1 MNITE
6 AQAHVK
12 SNIWKAIAKSG
23 LDLSEL
29 PEEKLESLINLV
41 TEAALTELDSE
52 MGKAQ
57 LAGKVAE
64 GTDSAETTADGERV
78 LWEGRPFL
86 SLTKHYRITD
96 ERIRITEGLM
106 SKTRIDIELVKI
118 QDLSQSQRASERM
131 MGIGDIKITSHDP
144 NHPEVTLD
152 NISDV
157 QRVHEILRRAMIDA
171 RAKVNFSY
179 REQM

>member
-1 MNITE
+1 MNIAE

-12 SNIWKAIAKSG
+12 SSIWKAIAKSG

-29 PEEKLESLINLV
+29 PEEKLEQLVNIV
-41 TEAALTELDSE
+41 TEASLSELDSE
-52 MGKAQ
+52 LTRVEAE
-57 LAGKVAE
+57 AGLVKTEPVVDE
-64 GTDSAETTADGERV
+64 DGERV
-78 LWEGRPFL
+78 LWDGRPFL
-86 SLTKHYRITD
+86 SLTKHYRITT

-106 SKTRIDIELVKI
+106 AKTRVDIELVKI
-118 QDLSQSQRASERM
+118 QDITQTQGVSERM
-131 MGIGDIKITSHDP
+131 MGLGDITVKSHDP
-144 NHPEVTLD
+144 TNPVIVLD

>member
-1 MNITE
+1 MNIVE

-52 MGKAQ
+52 MAKVQ
-57 LAGKVAE
+57 LAGDVVE
-64 GTDSAETTADGERV
+64 DSAEITPEGERI

-86 SLTKHYRITD
+86 SLAKHYRITT
-96 ERIRITEGLM
+96 ERIRITEGLV
-106 SKTRIDIELVKI
+106 SKTRVDIELVKI
-118 QDLSQSQRASERM
+118 QDISQSQRATERM
-131 MGIGDIKITSHDP
+131 MGIGDISVTSHDP
-144 NHPEVTLD
+144 HHPEITLD

-171 RAKVNFSY
+171 RSNVNFSY